1 MEAGIAARV
10 DRGPRR
16 PRPTGIGAQAPRLDV
31 KVITSP
37 GPRATLQAG
46 IIVAPIVAAFA
57 TSAALAWY
65 LSMALPKVGR
75 TVPDVMKGNRPVAH
89 PGGPA
94 IFAGMAVGLLA
105 LWAITH
111 DPRLLSTFAVISIT
125 FAVGIVDDFR
135 VLPGPVKV
143 LGTLAAALPII
154 LLRAYQPSLSLPFV
168 YLGRLTI
175 IYPILVLVGVPVA
188 ANAVN
193 MIDVVNGVVSGAAAM
208 VAATLTAFEAMVGN
222 YAGAEVAALVAAASL
237 GFWLLHRYPSRIL
250 PGDSGSLLL
259 GAAIA
264 ALAISY
270 KAEVVATI
278 ALLPEALNGFFILS
292 SVRSL
297 AEHRKMRARPTIVVG
312 DAVVANTDPAAPM
325 TLTRLLSSRGPL
337 KEKEVGRGI
346 LALQA
351 FSCALALLTGLM
363 ML

>member
-1 MEAGIAARV
+1 MLAGLSLASIAA
-10 DRGPRR
+10 
-16 PRPTGIGAQAPRLDV
+16 T
-31 KVITSP
+31 
-37 GPRATLQAG
+37 
-46 IIVAPIVAAFA
+46 FA
-57 TSAALAWY
+57 ISAAIAWY
-65 LSMALPKVGR
+65 LSMILPKIGR

-94 IFAGMAVGLLA
+94 IFAGMAVGLAVLWMATDDMRVLA
-105 LWAITH
+105 ML
-111 DPRLLSTFAVISIT
+111 AVISIT
-125 FAVGIVDDFR
+125 FAVGIVDDLK

-143 LGTLAAALPII
+143 LGTIVAALPI
-154 LLRAYQPSLSLPFV
+154 LLMRAYQPTLSLPLV

-175 IYPILVLVGVPVA
+175 IYPILVLAGIPVA

-193 MIDVVNGVVSGAAAM
+193 MIDIVNGAVSGVAAM
-208 VAATLTAFEAMVGN
+208 VAATVAAFEIISGN
-222 YAGAEVAALVAAASL
+222 YMGAEVAALITAAAL

-250 PGDSGSLLL
+250 PGDSGSLVL

-270 KAEVVATI
+270 KAEVVATV

-297 AEHRKMRARPTIVVG
+297 AEHRKMRTRPTVIVG
-312 DAVVANTDPAAPM
+312 DSIVANEDPAAPI
-325 TLTRLLSSRGPL
+325 TLARLLSSRGPL
-337 KEKEVGRGI
+337 KERDVGRGV

-363 ML
+363 IVL

>member
-1 MEAGIAARV
+1 MI
-10 DRGPRR
+10 
-16 PRPTGIGAQAPRLDV
+16 
-31 KVITSP
+31 
-37 GPRATLQAG
+37 
-46 IIVAPIVAAFA
+46 
-57 TSAALAWY
+57 
-65 LSMALPKVGR
+65 LPKIGR

-94 IFAGMAVGLLA
+94 IFAGMAVGLAVLWMATYDVRILA
-105 LWAITH
+105 ML
-111 DPRLLSTFAVISIT
+111 AVISIT
-125 FAVGIVDDFR
+125 FAVGIVDDLK

-143 LGTLAAALPII
+143 LGTIVAALPI
-154 LLRAYQPSLSLPFV
+154 LLMGAYQPTLSLPLV

-175 IYPILVLVGVPVA
+175 IYPILVLAGVPVA

-193 MIDVVNGVVSGAAAM
+193 MIDIVNGAVSGVAAM
-208 VAATLTAFEAMVGN
+208 VAATVAVFETINGN
-222 YAGAEVAALVAAASL
+222 YAGAEVAALITAAAL

-250 PGDSGSLLL
+250 PGDSGSLVL

-270 KAEVVATI
+270 KAEVVATV

-297 AEHRKMRARPTIVVG
+297 AEHRKMRTRPTVIVG
-312 DAVVANTDPAAPM
+312 DSIVANEDPAAPI
-325 TLTRLLSSRGPL
+325 TLARLLSSRGPL
-337 KEKEVGRGI
+337 KERDVGRGI

-363 ML
+363 IVL